1 MCTDGLSDLVWSDEI
16 AETLRSADTLKHAG
30 QTLIDI
36 ANQRGGHDN
45 ITVVL
50 LSVPLFALMTAGE
63 ANLIP
68 SDKVV
73 KGDELMAYDIQYMHR
88 KGIFPAEEEPLYFYS
103 DALFMIRDDGNGFTD
118 HYVFSYW
125 KDEGRL
131 NVEKEQFGNISKIDV
146 KYSDGTGE
154 NTIVN
159 IVRNDG
165 SNFVLYVSSVD
176 GLDKVF
182 VRQLQRRWD
191 TVKAA
196 KEGLTH
202 GES

>member
-1 MCTDGLSDLVWSDEI
+1 MFDKQDGDPPV
-16 AETLRSADTLKHAG
+16 TDTLDLASYLGSFVHVEAG
-30 QTLIDI
+30 
-36 ANQRGGHDN
+36 
-45 ITVVL
+45 
-50 LSVPLFALMTAGE
+50 
-63 ANLIP
+63 
-68 SDKVV
+68 
-73 KGDELMAYDIQYMHR
+73 
-88 KGIFPAEEEPLYFYS
+88 
-103 DALFMIRDDGNGFTD
+103 
-118 HYVFSYW
+118 
-125 KDEGRL
+125 GRF
-131 NVEKEQFGNISKIDV
+131 VEKEQFGNISKIDV

-165 SNFVLYVSSVD
+165 SIFVLYVSSVD

-196 KEGLTH
+196 KEGLTR